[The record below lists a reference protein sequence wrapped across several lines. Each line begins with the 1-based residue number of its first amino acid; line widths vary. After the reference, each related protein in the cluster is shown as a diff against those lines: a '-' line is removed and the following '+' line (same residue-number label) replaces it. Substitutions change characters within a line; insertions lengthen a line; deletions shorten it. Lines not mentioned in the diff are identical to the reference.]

1 MEGRSVITL
10 QCKLEFE
17 NRRDREKVL
26 SLMRRFSSACRYA
39 YKRLL
44 EGRNRNNLKR
54 EIPLTFGINTRY
66 ADDAVLLAQ
75 SLLSSCRK
83 RKQNPEKLI
92 FGGRKLFE
100 KLRSYHLSKA
110 RKRAYR
116 REWREKR
123 QGNLYSRGDKS
134 KKGNLNLRFVFE
146 KEGMSLRINTGSREY
161 VYAKVIRGARRERDR
176 WIDFC
181 WNLLIAENN
190 GRYFPYSVELKLR
203 EGELYAFVSCEEF
216 LPKKEITI
224 DWGAIGIDVN
234 ASPFHVAWSEVDEE
248 GKLKSYGRIELSE
261 LIGKSKRRRQN
272 LLWEIAHRIV
282 EIAKSRG
289 RAIAMENLKK
299 LPKGRRGD
307 GRGKLRRRFQHFIYR
322 GILEKVEIL
331 AKREGIE
338 VKKVFPAYTSVV
350 GALKYS
356 PQYLIDKD
364 VAGAYVIGRR
374 GMGFQERLPKH
385 YERLLSD
392 EEALLYS
399 LGVLEE
405 RIEELKTKVKEEG
418 NRWKKKALRRE
429 LRKLREEK
437 KAIVSQLKSLECDSA
452 TREQASGG
460 NKPVRGLLQGRHKS
474 WRVLRA
480 VLTFSFLGK
489 SFVRDFSPLR
499 RILVCGDWEGVV
511 KGRVPV
517 LGAGTMAGEIAPAEF
532 IPGLNRRNINSSAPS
547 CVNMR
552 FG

>member
-1 MEGRSVITL
+1 MEERSVITL

-17 NRRDREKVL
+17 NRQDREKVL

-44 EGRNRNNLKR
+44 EGRKRNELKR
-54 EIPLTFGINTRY
+54 EISHTFGINTRY

-75 SLLSSCRK
+75 TLLSSCRK
-83 RKQNPEKLI
+83 RNQNPEKLV

-100 KLRSYHLSKA
+100 KLGSHHLSKEI
-110 RKRAYR
+110 KKAYR

-123 QGNLYSRGDKS
+123 QDNLYSRGDKS

-146 KEGMSLRINTGSREY
+146 KEGMSLRVNTGDREY
-161 VYAKVIRGARRERDR
+161 VYAKVVRSARRERDK

-181 WNLLIAENN
+181 WSLLIAENN
-190 GRYFPYSVELKLR
+190 GKYFPYSVKLKFR
-203 EGELYAFVSCEEF
+203 EGELYAFVSYEEF
-216 LPKKEITI
+216 LPKKEIAT
-224 DWGAIGIDVN
+224 DWGIIGIDVN
-234 ASPFHVAWSEVDEE
+234 ASPFHIAWSEVDEK
-248 GKLKSYGRIELSE
+248 GNLRSYGRIDLSE
-261 LIGKSKRRRQN
+261 LIGKSKTQRQN
-272 LLWEIAHRIV
+272 LLWEMAHKIV
-282 EIAKSRG
+282 EIAKNRG

-307 GRGKLRRRFQHFIYR
+307 GRGKLRRRFQHFIYK

-338 VKKVFPAYTSVV
+338 VKKISPAYTSVI
-350 GALKYS
+350 GALKYC

-374 GMGFQERLPKH
+374 GMGFEERLPKH
-385 YERLLSD
+385 YEKLLSD
-392 EEALLYS
+392 KETLLYS

-405 RIEELKTKVKEEG
+405 KIEELKGKIKGEG
-418 NRWKKKALRRE
+418 NKWKRKALRSE
-429 LRKLREEK
+429 LRKLIEEK
-437 KAIVSQLKSLECDSA
+437 KAVISQLESLECDSA

-499 RILVCGDWEGVV
+499 RILMCGDWEGVV

-517 LGAGTMAGEIAPAEF
+517 LGAGTMGAQ
-532 IPGLNRRNINSSAPS
+532 IPPTGDVGTLNRRDRNTPAPS
-547 CVNMR
+547 CINVR